1 MTKSETLINT
11 IDLNLESRLIFLLA
25 YISRE
30 HDKTNSIYDVAWGIF
45 TFKSIG
51 RRYEQLYEEAHYV
64 SSLLMKMSPEDLS
77 DFLYDYRRAVGVAL
91 FIYLLNEK
99 SLGLSDRRLREIC
112 EVLIDH
118 SEKSDIG
125 ELIGVTF
132 LLLRHLKYKEMEKSI
147 RNLIDKIKN
156 LAINNP
162 AYYLIDL
169 MYIAFFSAIANDPFY
184 VEVLEII
191 HKNEQLLAYIK
202 DDPEKLALFLYMIS
216 KAVNSEDSSLTEWCK
231 EQRESIAPI
240 LMRFVK
246 ENYLT
251 SDDYYSLVNDLIN
264 AIAGFKTHSLIKEIK
279 NGEAIINLRDID
291 LRLLRPDLFSKIII
305 ALYEAGYLRPFML
318 SKKEADIY
326 RQIRAEVKRYR
337 RVRKYELIFIFAS
350 LALLILLLPFA
361 IHGLISLDLNIS
373 NYLNYL
379 RSYYLYYVL
388 SIVLFLISVCS
399 IWERGYISIRE
410 LLKYLENKLP
420 LLKMASN

>member
-1 MTKSETLINT
+1 
-11 IDLNLESRLIFLLA
+11 
-25 YISRE
+25 
-30 HDKTNSIYDVAWGIF
+30 
-45 TFKSIG
+45 
-51 RRYEQLYEEAHYV
+51 
-64 SSLLMKMSPEDLS
+64 
-77 DFLYDYRRAVGVAL
+77 
-91 FIYLLNEK
+91 
-99 SLGLSDRRLREIC
+99 
-112 EVLIDH
+112 
-118 SEKSDIG
+118 
-125 ELIGVTF
+125 
-132 LLLRHLKYKEMEKSI
+132 
-147 RNLIDKIKN
+147 
-156 LAINNP
+156 
-162 AYYLIDL
+162 
-169 MYIAFFSAIANDPFY
+169 
-184 VEVLEII
+184 
-191 HKNEQLLAYIK
+191 
-202 DDPEKLALFLYMIS
+202 
-216 KAVNSEDSSLTEWCK
+216 
-231 EQRESIAPI
+231 
-240 LMRFVK
+240 MRFVK

-251 SDDYYSLVNDLIN
+251 SDDYYSLVNALIN

-388 SIVLFLISVCS
+388 SIVLFPISVYS
-399 IWERGYISIRE
+399 IWKRGYISIRE